1 MRHFLSFIAIIFAG
15 LFVALF
21 FKERRDPSRDTRP
34 VVRVFGPSS
43 FISQWGP
50 GPWLKQIFEKSCE
63 CRLEYV
69 DGADSTIL
77 FQRLKSESRT
87 GADVVV
93 GLDQFDLEQASQLFE
108 WKPLQK
114 PSVEFDENV
123 ASALNLPTFLPYDW
137 GVLAFV
143 MRKSQLTQLPQT
155 LDDFL
160 GPAWK
165 GQISMQDPRTST
177 PGMQFLFWLIQL
189 KGEEGAFEYLKAF
202 NKQVKAYSV
211 SWSSAYGLFTKGQ
224 TKTAF
229 SYVTSPIYHMVE
241 EKDTDVIA
249 AEFQEG
255 HPLQFEFVGVPSIC
269 KQCELGEKFVA
280 LLMSPEGQKIIME
293 KNYMFPV
300 IKSVREGT
308 AFAQIPP
315 VKSFPINI
323 PKINDRERILKRWSA
338 LRRLE

>member
-1 MRHFLSFIAIIFAG
+1 MRHFISFIAIVFAG
-15 LFVALF
+15 LFLALF
-21 FKERRDPSRDTRP
+21 FKEKRDPSRDLRP

-50 GPWLKQIFEKSCE
+50 GPWLKQAFEKSCD
-63 CRLEYV
+63 CRVEYV

-77 FQRLKSESRT
+77 FQRLKSEAKT
-87 GADVVV
+87 GADLVI
-93 GLDQFDLEQASQLFE
+93 GLDQFDLEQANSLFE
-108 WKPLQK
+108 WKAINTPGI
-114 PSVEFDENV
+114 EFDEPV
-123 ASALNLPTFLPYDW
+123 KGALSNAPFVPYDW

-143 MRKSQLTQLPQT
+143 MRQSQLTQLPRS
-155 LDDFL
+155 LEDL
-160 GPAWK
+160 LSPAWK

-189 KGEEGAFEYLKAF
+189 KGEEGAFEFLKNF

-229 SYVTSPIYHMVE
+229 SYITSPIYHLIE
-241 EKDTDVIA
+241 EKDSDVIA

-255 HPLQFEFVGVPSIC
+255 HPLQYEFMGIPTLC
-269 KQCELGEKFVA
+269 KQCDLADKFAA
-280 LLMSPEGQKIIME
+280 LILSKEGQKIIME

-300 IKSVREGT
+300 VKSVTEGT
-308 AFAQIPP
+308 PFANIPP
-315 VKSFPINI
+315 LKSFPINI
-323 PKINDRERILKRWSA
+323 PKIVDRERILKRWSA